1 MKLKIAV
8 IGLGY
13 VGLPL
18 AISLGKYFE
27 TIGFDTNKERILNL
41 NKGVDINN
49 EFSKK
54 QIKKS
59 KTIFSN
65 KIEDLKE
72 INFFIITVPTPI
84 YSNKK
89 PNLSFVKKASLIVSK
104 FLKPKSIVV
113 FESTV
118 YPGLTES
125 YSLKYLKK
133 KNELN
138 CPGNDLEE
146 KNFIK
151 KKENF
156 FYLGYSPERVN
167 PGDNKRK
174 LSNIT
179 KIISSNVK
187 TSLNIINFVYK
198 KVIKSKIYK
207 VQNIRT
213 AEAAKIIENTQR
225 DLNIALF
232 NEFSIIFN
240 KLNLDS
246 KQIFDAAETKWNFH
260 RYFPGL
266 VGGHC
271 IGVDPY
277 YLTYLSK
284 KNNYKPQVILSGRSL
299 NDNMHNYIFN
309 EIKKI
314 FIKKGISL
322 NKSKI
327 LILGYT
333 FKENCGDVRNSR
345 TIELAKKFSRNFK
358 ETYLFDPVAVTSN
371 LGIKKLKILKKIKGK
386 YDLILIAVS
395 HNQFRKYSKSF
406 FKKHQK
412 KNSVFADLNRLYMGK
427 INSDFSL

>member
-1 MKLKIAV
+1 MKLKIAI

-18 AISLGKYFE
+18 ALSLGKHFK
-27 TIGFDTNKERILNL
+27 TVGFDTNKERIFNL
-41 NKGVDINN
+41 IKGVDINN
-49 EFSKK
+49 EFNKK
-54 QIKKS
+54 QIKRS
-59 KTIFSN
+59 GTIFSS
-65 KIEDLKE
+65 KIEDLNE

-84 YSNKK
+84 YSNKE
-89 PNLSFVKKASLIVSK
+89 PNLSFVKKASLMVSK
-104 FLKPKSIVV
+104 LLKHKSIVV

-118 YPGLTES
+118 FPGLTEN
-125 YSLKYLKK
+125 YSLNYLKK
-133 KNELN
+133 NNGLY
-138 CPGNDLEE
+138 CPRNDSEE
-146 KNFIK
+146 KKFIK
-151 KKENF
+151 DKKNF

-167 PGDNKRK
+167 PGDKKRN
-174 LSNIT
+174 LGNIS

-187 TSLNIINFVYK
+187 TSLNIIDSIYK
-198 KVIKSKIYK
+198 KVIKSKVYK
-207 VQNIRT
+207 VQNIKI

-232 NEFSIIFN
+232 NELSIIFN
-240 KLNLDS
+240 KLGLDS

-284 KNNYKPQVILSGRSL
+284 KNKYNPKVILSGRSL
-299 NDNMHNYIFN
+299 NDNMHNYVFN

-314 FIKKGISL
+314 FIKKGIKT

-358 ETYLFDPVAVTSN
+358 DTYLYDPVAVTNN
-371 LGIKKLKILKKIKGK
+371 LGDKKLKILKKIKGK
-386 YDLILIAVS
+386 YDLIIPAVS
-395 HNQFRKYSKSF
+395 HNQFRKYSKFF
-406 FKKHQK
+406 FKKHLK
-412 KNSVFADLNRLYMGK
+412 KNGVFADLNRLYVGK

>member
-1 MKLKIAV
+1 MKLKIAI

-18 AISLGKYFE
+18 AISLGRYFK
-27 TIGFDTNKERILNL
+27 TIGFDTNKKRVQNL
-41 NKGVDINN
+41 YKGVDINN
-49 EFSKK
+49 EFNKN

-59 KTIFSN
+59 KTIFSSRV
-65 KIEDLKE
+65 EDLKE

-84 YSNKK
+84 YSNKE
-89 PNLSFVKKASLIVSK
+89 PNLNFIKKASLIVSK
-104 FLKPKSIVV
+104 FLKHKSIVV

-118 YPGLTES
+118 FPGLTEN
-125 YSLKYLKK
+125 YSLNYLKK
-133 KNELN
+133 NNRLY
-138 CPGNDLEE
+138 CPRNDFEE
-146 KNFIK
+146 KKFIK
-151 KKENF
+151 NNKNF

-167 PGDNKRK
+167 PGDKKRN

-179 KIISSNVK
+179 KIISSNVN
-187 TSLNIINFVYK
+187 TSLKIINFVYK

-207 VQNIRT
+207 VQNIRI

-232 NEFSIIFN
+232 NELSIIFN
-240 KLNLDS
+240 KLGLDS
-246 KQIFDAAETKWNFH
+246 KQVFDAAETKWNFH

-284 KNNYKPQVILSGRSL
+284 KNKYQPKVILSGRSL

-314 FIKKGISL
+314 FIKKGIKL
-322 NKSKI
+322 KKLKI

-358 ETYLFDPVAVTSN
+358 DTYLYDPVAVTN
-371 LGIKKLKILKKIKGK
+371 DLGDKNLKILKKIKGQ
-386 YDLILIAVS
+386 YDLILPAVS
-395 HNQFRKYSKSF
+395 HNQFRKYSKF
-406 FKKHQK
+406 FLKKHLK
-412 KNSVFADLNRLYMGK
+412 KNGVFADINRLYAGK